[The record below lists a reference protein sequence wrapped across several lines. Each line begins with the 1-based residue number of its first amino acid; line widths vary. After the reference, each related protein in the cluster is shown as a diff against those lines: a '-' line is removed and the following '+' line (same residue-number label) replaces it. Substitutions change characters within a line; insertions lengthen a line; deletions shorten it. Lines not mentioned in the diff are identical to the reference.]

1 MSLVRRRGAL
11 AAMVC
16 AALLPVACGGD
27 DGSEPNGFDAIPK
40 RTIQAPEDETAP
52 RWQKIA
58 ELRAGAG
65 ATRRL
70 TVSRDALQWR
80 VRWSCREQRIAIKV
94 TPAPPSS
101 NGRASGRCP
110 GRGSATWVG
119 TGPYTVDVRGS
130 AGFRVIVEEELR
142 TPLDEPAPA
151 AVGSGAAREI
161 ARGRFAPIE
170 AKGRGTAV
178 LYRQP
183 GGRLTLRME
192 GFATDPNPD
201 LDVWLS
207 TEAEPTTTRRI
218 FAARHVRV
226 RALKSTIGDQNYA
239 LPADADARTIR
250 SVVVVNVGQRI
261 AYAAAA
267 LMP

>member
-1 MSLVRRRGAL
+1 MSRVRPHGAI
-11 AAMVC
+11 AAIVC
-16 AALLPVACGGD
+16 AALLPAACGGD
-27 DGSEPNGFDAIPK
+27 DGGEPDGFEAIPK
-40 RTIQAPEDETAP
+40 RTIQAPDDETAP
-52 RWQKIA
+52 RWQRIA
-58 ELRAGAG
+58 ELGAGAT

-70 TVSRDALQWR
+70 TVSPDALQWR
-80 VRWSCREQRIAIKV
+80 VRWRCRGRQIAIMV

-101 NGRASGRCP
+101 DGRATGRCP

-119 TGPYTVDVRGS
+119 SGPYTVDVRGS
-130 AGFRVIVEEELR
+130 DGSEVIVEEELR
-142 TPLDEPAPA
+142 TPLEEPPLA
-151 AVGSGAAREI
+151 AIVSGAAREI

-178 LYRQP
+178 LYRLP
-183 GGRLTLRME
+183 GGRLALRMQ

-201 LDVWLS
+201 LDVWIS
-207 TEAEPTTTRRI
+207 AEAEPTTTRRI

-250 SVVVVNVGQRI
+250 SVVVVNADQRI

-267 LMP
+267 LVP